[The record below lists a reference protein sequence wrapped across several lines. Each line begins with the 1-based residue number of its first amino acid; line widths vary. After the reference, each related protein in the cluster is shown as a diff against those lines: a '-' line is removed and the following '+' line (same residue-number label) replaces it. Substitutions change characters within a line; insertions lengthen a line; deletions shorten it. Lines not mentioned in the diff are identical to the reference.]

1 MENKV
6 EFIDDE
12 EIVTL
17 YDDQGNPVDFYEI
30 AVIEY
35 EDNLYA
41 LLQPAEELEGVGDD
55 EAIIC
60 RIEEQDDETDVF
72 MPVDSEELMQKVFD
86 EYLKAVDECGCDCG
100 CEDCDGECD
109 GDCDEECDCED
120 EHCDCKKNK

>member
-86 EYLKAVDECGCDCG
+86 EYLKAVDECGCDCE
-100 CEDCDGECD
+100 CEDCDGE
-109 GDCDEECDCED
+109 CDEECDCED